1 MFKRLMTV
9 GLLTL
14 LASSVALAHCQ
25 VPCGVYTDDMRIKMI
40 LEDVQTIEKAMR
52 SIEELS
58 AAEKPNF
65 NQLVR
70 WINTKEDHA
79 GKIQTIVT
87 EYFMTQRLKLPKEGE
102 TEAYVQKLRLLHE
115 MLVFAMKCKQTTDTA
130 HCEKL
135 RALARDFSKAYF
147 SAEDFEHLHL
157 DHGDD

>member
-9 GLLTL
+9 AVLTL

-52 SIEELS
+52 AIEEQS
-58 AAEKPNF
+58 ASDAPNF

-79 GKIQTIVT
+79 SKIQKIVT

-102 TEAYVQKLRLLHE
+102 EEAYMHKLGLLHE
-115 MLVFAMKCKQTTDTA
+115 MLVYAMKCKQTTDTA

-135 RALARDFSKAYF
+135 RSLAKSFSKAYF
-147 SAEDFEHLHL
+147 SAEDYKHLLGEH
-157 DHGDD
+157 DGD